1 MDGGGSF
8 ISGSSSSSSSSPP
21 PASPLS
27 LAAESENTPASAAL
41 EQTDANLEAAVG
53 INAPTGSD
61 GDSEA
66 TFWDTIAGSHPDLES
81 YMDPQYNQEVSYQPA
96 IDTPSIISSGMLPLT
111 TNSALSTP
119 SYYVTV
125 GTRQDGTPFPLSKPI
140 IREDG
145 LLLVGT
151 EAVADPSSQNREKN
165 RIYVANFLT
174 SSSTTQSVSHFEVEQ
189 EVRDIHWVDSQAA
202 VVAIGK
208 EIQLIRLGDPSVG
221 SPCRVQDHI
230 DSVHSDAIREIAVS
244 PTTISHV
251 VSGGFD
257 ETVVVTDL
265 RDRGDPRAAA
275 IIGKYDARDVVSS
288 VRWSPA
294 GASHVSWTTDGGDF
308 QVADSR
314 VPSPQLQVPLHTYL
328 KVDKLGGL
336 FAHEYL
342 SDFTVALG
350 FESGYVAMLD
360 LRQPRH
366 SSCTSLVESRL
377 TAVGEIRRFGNK
389 LAIFGHSGF
398 STADLNDRADRME
411 HITLRQQPT
420 QIAAGSYKTSGAF
433 SFERGAHLAVSDN
446 MGIVSVYTTENNIF
460 GSGSG
465 GW

>member
-1 MDGGGSF
+1 MGAA
-8 ISGSSSSSSSSPP
+8 PA
-21 PASPLS
+21 ASP
-27 LAAESENTPASAAL
+27 
-41 EQTDANLEAAVG
+41 D
-53 INAPTGSD
+53 D
-61 GDSEA
+61 GDSESSL
-66 TFWDTIAGSHPDLES
+66 WDIIAQSHPTLES
-81 YMDPQYNQEVSYQPA
+81 YGDQELILSNYQPS
-96 IDTPSIISSGMLPLT
+96 IDTSLILPDNPPSYSSFA
-111 TNSALSTP
+111 SP

-174 SSSTTQSVSHFEVEQ
+174 SSSSAQSVSHFEVEQ

-314 VPSPQLQVPLHTYL
+314 VPSPQLQVPLQTYL

-350 FESGYVAMLD
+350 FESGYFAMLD
-360 LRQPRH
+360 LRQSRY

-377 TAVGEIRRFGNK
+377 TAVGEIRRSGNK
-389 LAIFGHSGF
+389 LAIFGRSGF
-398 STADLNDRADRME
+398 STADLNDGTTGRMDP
-411 HITLRQQPT
+411 ITLRQQPT
-420 QIAAGSYKTSGAF
+420 QIAAVSYKTSGEF
-433 SFERGAHLAVSDN
+433 SFESGAHLAVSDN
-446 MGIVSVYTTENNIF
+446 MGIVSVYTTENNIWG
-460 GSGSG
+460 GSSG
-465 GW
+465 W